1 MLPNIRLP
9 EGNHQ
14 CVPVQTHPIPV
25 LCKWYGVDAR
35 KPVGINQ
42 SQSMPMIVSSD
53 HPSSQAPSNAGF
65 QAIKKALNPS
75 ALASLEHLHDAW
87 QRSRWRCWVRCRRF
101 LHNRIVGEVKSWWYV
116 PYQVQI
122 EKMWPPQF
130 QIKIRSGL
138 TADLRR
144 RRSGTVHCCRT
155 APCRPMMCNVFAYR
169 LQWQLGSADW
179 GRHGRTHWQVV
190 SSWFKYSNYIH
201 STLFYTQFFGD
212 LSQGSFWMSHWF

>member
-1 MLPNIRLP
+1 MCSSSGTP
-9 EGNHQ
+9 
-14 CVPVQTHPIPV
+14 HPGTMY
-25 LCKWYGVDAR
+25 KWYGVNAQQILR
-35 KPVGINQ
+35 EPVGINQ
-42 SQSMPMIVSSD
+42 SQSMHMIVSSD

-101 LHNRIVGEVKSWWYV
+101 LHNRIVGVVKSWWYV

-155 APCRPMMCNVFAYR
+155 ATCLSPMMCNVFAYK

-179 GRHGRTHWQVV
+179 GRHLEELTRRWFQAG
-190 SSWFKYSNYIH
+190 SSIVIIYILH
-201 STLFYTQFFGD
+201 CSTPSFSGIYPRDLFGWATG
-212 LSQGSFWMSHWF
+212 